1 MARPKKKHSM
11 EFLRQ
16 QAEKLFLIG
25 KSGYQ
30 IAKELGITDQTVS
43 NWKIKYG
50 WAEKY
55 EQIHQQ
61 HLQVK
66 ISEAFE
72 RTGENINELRAI
84 QQAAIAPIKNK
95 TLTPQYFGEATRAY
109 GDALKL
115 ENELRQ
121 SSINTSFIQE
131 IAKIILEEV
140 SDVEVL
146 TRIKVKIMELM
157 QKDTKKIIALAGGN
171 EILER
176 DIVKDVQ

>member
-55 EQIHQQ
+55 EQISQQ
-61 HLQVK
+61 HIQVK
-66 ISEAFE
+66 IAEAFE
-72 RTGENINELRAI
+72 RTSEKINELGEI
-84 QQAAIAPIKNK
+84 QRAAIDPIKNK

-109 GDALKL
+109 MDALKL
-115 ENELRQ
+115 ENALRQ
-121 SSINTSFIQE
+121 ASINTSFVQE

-140 SDVEVL
+140 ADVEIL
-146 TRIKVKIMELM
+146 TRIKVKIMNLM
-157 QKDTKKIIALAGGN
+157 QKDTQKVLALSGGD
-171 EILER
+171 EVIET
-176 DIVKDVQ
+176 DIKEANK